1 MSNIRELCKVWSEK
15 TYRDGI
21 EYLKDENEELFSSA
35 VNIFEKLQIIDIPM
49 DGYSCEHLP
58 KTEESRTGIKKTYS
72 EIFHEE
78 IVKDTFSPATYLVRL
93 LCECKGTTDDE
104 SQIAGALARG
114 LRTLTSLLREPDF
127 AFIIKE
133 KLNVKDANTETSL
146 NAKQDSGDHTDVLL
160 QYNNTEY
167 RIWLYQFSSRGLP
180 HDIERLTGK
189 RGELPPGNHLICPL
203 KTELA
208 IEYDKLRKKKLRLE
222 LKIKQ
227 YKEKLNLCSV
237 KAAKKREE
245 ISLNIVKIE
254 EEIKT
259 LIPELKKQK
268 RISDKELDIVCGWYF
283 YSEAHIKRIIK
294 YIDSGVKPIQYKK
307 MVKILSAPEKF
318 VSEIHMFEKGEKI

>member
-1 MSNIRELCKVWSEK
+1 MSNIRELCKVWSKK
-15 TYRDGI
+15 TYREGI
-21 EYLKDENEELFSSA
+21 EYFKDENEENFPLVVSVF
-35 VNIFEKLQIIDIPM
+35 KQLQILDIPM
-49 DGYSCEHLP
+49 DGYSCERLP

-78 IVKDTFSPATYLVRL
+78 ISKDTFSPATYLVRL
-93 LCECKGTTDDE
+93 FCECKETTDDE
-104 SQIAGALARG
+104 RQIAGALARG

-127 AFIIKE
+127 AYIIKE
-133 KLNVKDANTETSL
+133 KLKVKDANADTSL

-160 QYNNTEY
+160 QYNDTEY

-189 RGELPPGNHLICPL
+189 RGELPAGNHLICPL

-222 LKIKQ
+222 SKKEK
-227 YKEKLNLCSV
+227 YKEDLNSCSE
-237 KAAKKREE
+237 KAVKKREGLL
-245 ISLNIVKIE
+245 SNIKKIE
-254 EEIKT
+254 EEIIV

-268 RISDKELDIVCGWYF
+268 KISDNELDIVCGWYF
-283 YSEAHIKRIIK
+283 YSEAHIKRIIN
-294 YIDSGVKPIQYKK
+294 YIDKGSQPIQYQK

-318 VSEIHMFEKGEKI
+318 VSEIHMFKKGE

>member
-1 MSNIRELCKVWSEK
+1 MSNIRELCRVWSEK
-15 TYRDGI
+15 TYKDGI
-21 EYLKDENEELFSSA
+21 EYLEKQDPELFSLA
-35 VNIFEKLQIIDIPM
+35 ERIFSKLEILNIPM

-78 IVKDTFSPATYLVRL
+78 VDKDDFSPATYLVNL
-93 LCECKGTTDDE
+93 LCECKKTTDDE
-104 SQIAGALARG
+104 AQITGALARG

-133 KLNVKDANTETSL
+133 QLKVNDADVETSL

-160 QYNNTEY
+160 QYKNKEY

-208 IEYDKLRKKKLRLE
+208 IEYDKLRKKKLRLQAR
-222 LKIKQ
+222 LKQ
-227 YKEKLNLCSV
+227 YRKNLSECSV
-237 KAAKKREE
+237 KALKKHEG
-245 ISLNIVKIE
+245 IKANIEKTE
-254 EEIKT
+254 AEIKK
-259 LIPELKKQK
+259 LLPELKRYKK
-268 RISDKELDIVCGWYF
+268 VSDNELDIVYGWYF
-283 YSEAHIKRIIK
+283 YSEQHIKRIIK
-294 YIDSGVKPIQYKK
+294 YIDSGCKPIQYQK
-307 MVKILSAPEKF
+307 MVRILSAPEKF
-318 VSEIHMFEKGEKI
+318 ISEIHIFEKGE

>member
-15 TYRDGI
+15 TYKDGI
-21 EYLKDENEELFSSA
+21 EYLYNKDPELYSLAIKIFS
-35 VNIFEKLQIIDIPM
+35 KLEILEIPM

-78 IVKDTFSPATYLVRL
+78 IGKDDFSPASYLVKL
-93 LCECKGTTDDE
+93 LYECKKTTDDE
-104 SQIAGALARG
+104 GQITGALARG

-127 AFIIKE
+127 AFMIRE
-133 KLNVKDANTETSL
+133 KLIVKDEKVQTSL

-160 QYNNTEY
+160 QYKNAEY

-189 RGELPPGNHLICPL
+189 RGELPTGNHLICPL

-208 IEYDKLRKKKLRLE
+208 IEYDKLRKRNSRLQTKL
-222 LKIKQ
+222 KQ
-227 YKEKLNLCSV
+227 YRKSLEECSV
-237 KAAKKREE
+237 KAVKKREGL
-245 ISLNIVKIE
+245 ILNIEKSE
-254 EEIKT
+254 EEIKK
-259 LIPELKKQK
+259 LLPELKRCKK
-268 RISDKELDIVCGWYF
+268 VSDNELDIVYGWYF
-283 YSEAHIKRIIK
+283 YSEQHIKRIIK
-294 YIDSGVKPIQYKK
+294 YIDRGYKPMQYQK

-318 VSEIHMFEKGEKI
+318 ISEIHMFEKGE

>member
-1 MSNIRELCKVWSEK
+1 MSNIRELCKIWSEK
-15 TYRDGI
+15 TYREGI
-21 EYLKDENEELFSSA
+21 EYLEAENAELFSLA
-35 VNIFEKLQIIDIPM
+35 LNVFEKLQIIDIPM

-78 IVKDTFSPATYLVRL
+78 IAKDTFSPATYLVRL
-93 LCECKGTTDDE
+93 LCECKETTDDD

-133 KLNVKDANTETSL
+133 NLKMKDANAATSL

-160 QYNNTEY
+160 KYNETEY

-189 RGELPPGNHLICPL
+189 RGELPLGNHLICPL

-222 LKIKQ
+222 SKTKQ
-227 YKEKLNLCSV
+227 YKEKLHLCSA
-237 KAAKKREE
+237 KAIKKREE
-245 ISLNIVKIE
+245 LSSNIEKTE
-254 EEIKT
+254 EEIKS

-268 RISDKELDIVCGWYF
+268 KISDKELDIVCGWYF

-294 YIDSGVKPIQYKK
+294 YIDRGAKPIQYQK

-318 VSEIHMFEKGEKI
+318 VGEIHLFEKGE

>member
-1 MSNIRELCKVWSEK
+1 MMSNIRELCKIWSEK
-15 TYRDGI
+15 TYREGI
-21 EYLKDENEELFSSA
+21 EYLEAENAELFSLA
-35 VNIFEKLQIIDIPM
+35 LNVFEKLQIIDIPM
-49 DGYSCEHLP
+49 DGYYCEHLP

-78 IVKDTFSPATYLVRL
+78 IAKDTFSPATYLVRL
-93 LCECKGTTDDE
+93 LCECKETTDDD

-133 KLNVKDANTETSL
+133 NLKTKDANAETSL

-160 QYNNTEY
+160 KYNDTEY

-189 RGELPPGNHLICPL
+189 RGELPLGNHLICPL

-222 LKIKQ
+222 SKTKQ
-227 YKEKLNLCSV
+227 YKEKLRLCSA
-237 KAAKKREE
+237 KAVKKREE
-245 ISLNIVKIE
+245 IRSNIEKTE
-254 EEIKT
+254 EEIKV
-259 LIPELKKQK
+259 LIPELKMQK
-268 RISDKELDIVCGWYF
+268 KISDKELDIVCGWYF

-294 YIDSGVKPIQYKK
+294 YIDSGAKPIQYQK

-318 VSEIHMFEKGEKI
+318 VSEIHMFEKGE